1 MKTLREYIDQ
11 LDEISRR
18 DFLKGAGATA
28 GLAALGAPKTAK
40 AEYSSY
46 SMTDEDFEYIVALCA
61 MMYFGMYGKLRNK
74 AVPAM
79 ARDVIQNLKRIST
92 PTLDFLTDIWI
103 MDQLEKLRTNNPD
116 RYNMFL
122 RIAQDQEAPVR
133 IMNRVLR
140 VQDKYINGMSPQ
152 DKQRYSSETGH
163 TIQMREEEINEATSP
178 DAVRRIE
185 QLVQYK

>member
-18 DFLKGAGATA
+18 DFLKGAGATV
-28 GLAALGAPKTAK
+28 GLAAIGAPKTAK

-46 SMTDEDFEYIVALCA
+46 SMTDDDWLYIVALCA
-61 MMYFGMYGKLRNK
+61 MIYFGMYGKLRNK

-92 PTLDFLTDIWI
+92 PTLDFLTDVWI
-103 MDQLEKLRTNNPD
+103 MDSLEKVRTNNPD
-116 RYNMFL
+116 RYNTFL
-122 RIAQDQEAPVR
+122 RIAQDPEAPLR

-140 VQDKYINGMSPQ
+140 VQDNYINGMSPQ
-152 DKQRYSSETGH
+152 DKQRYSNETGH
-163 TIQMREEEINEATSP
+163 TIQIREEELEEAGTP
-178 DAVRRIE
+178 DAVARIE
-185 QLVQYK
+185 ELVKYK